1 MENWLLPNQ
10 PRIFISVKRL
20 ITNTRVLCLLIT
32 NFRYTFENVDLI
44 EIPLPYLCWKI
55 RKKTGPTMSIS
66 LVKPHSQYQGRACF
80 IKAVHGCDLSK
91 NISWIEG
98 NSKMK
103 SLNSMQISSF
113 WSVKVSERIRE
124 WVEILLI
131 SILRYQN
138 NYVVSLFIFKW
149 FGNLCRTRSV
159 RKLPILIL
167 LLLLEASLEN
177 EKESYLLIL
186 IEASGFPKNEWLL

>member
-1 MENWLLPNQ
+1 MLVDYQLSIYIWKCRSHRNTSPPSLLENQKKNW
-10 PRIFISVKRL
+10 S
-20 ITNTRVLCLLIT
+20 
-32 NFRYTFENVDLI
+32 YNVHFSS
-44 EIPLPYLCWKI
+44 
-55 RKKTGPTMSIS
+55 KTPFSIS
-66 LVKPHSQYQGRACF
+66 GQGMFYKSSTRMRF
-80 IKAVHGCDLSK
+80 EWKKH
-91 NISWIEG
+91 SWIKG
-98 NSKMK
+98 NLKMK

>member
-1 MENWLLPNQ
+1 MLPNQ
-10 PRIFISVKRL
+10 PRIFTSVKRL
-20 ITNTRVLCLLIT
+20 ITNTRVLYLLIT

-44 EIPLPYLCWKI
+44 EIPLPHLCWKI

-80 IKAVHGCDLSK
+80 IKAVHGCDSNKKKHSWSK
-91 NISWIEG
+91 G
-98 NSKMK
+98 NLKMK

-113 WSVKVSERIRE
+113 GSVKLSERIRE
-124 WVEILLI
+124 GVEILLI

-149 FGNLCRTRSV
+149 SGNLCRTRSV

-167 LLLLEASLEN
+167 LLLLEACLEN
-177 EKESYLLIL
+177 EKESYLHIL